1 MLFLR
6 FLIFNNLKQNW
17 KQFLTLEE
25 QFRSTISSTIKFSR
39 NGIII
44 SGFLF
49 PKSNLPSFVPTG
61 LTVKTWNS
69 PFVLLLELWDDF
81 LQLLTGIPQSRKR
94 CTLFKTYCNIKSM
107 NKPMCLFPLSYIY
120 WKYYMGVENLS
131 PTKRC
136 FPSKG
141 LLSSSVH
148 MKTGLFKRQASEKT
162 PWPGVAELFR
172 VFWASGFI
180 FNAFPWHFQIK
191 ILFFKDWKSWKMS
204 MKCLMNIHIW

>member
-1 MLFLR
+1 MRKTVGSKRLSEGFFFVRKYLYILLLKIIISQYLLFLR

-69 PFVLLLELWDDF
+69 PFVLVLELWDDF

-120 WKYYMGVENLS
+120 
-131 PTKRC
+131 
-136 FPSKG
+136 
-141 LLSSSVH
+141 
-148 MKTGLFKRQASEKT
+148 
-162 PWPGVAELFR
+162 
-172 VFWASGFI
+172 
-180 FNAFPWHFQIK
+180 
-191 ILFFKDWKSWKMS
+191 
-204 MKCLMNIHIW
+204 